1 MIYPAPLQK
10 GDKIVILSP
19 ASHIKHEYVD
29 TACRILSEWGYEPVV
44 SEYCKGSFG
53 TYSGTIEERL
63 ADLKAALADDS
74 VRAILCSRGGYGVVH
89 LMEYITPEEL
99 RNNPKWIIGFSD
111 ISVMHA
117 AMVSSGVVSL
127 HAPMTKQFYD
137 FGKDDECVKLIHE
150 VITGKMPTYTEA
162 AHKYNR
168 NGEACGQLVGG
179 NLAVLCGLTGSSLD
193 ILKGDKILF
202 IEDVGEAVYSI
213 ERMLYN
219 LRLNGTLAN
228 IRGMIVGQFTEY
240 KNPDGNGDSMDDMIH
255 RMVEPYDFPV
265 AFGFPFGHVDRNLP
279 IIEGAD
285 VKLSVTSDNTTL
297 QFCR

>member
-1 MIYPAPLQK
+1 M
-10 GDKIVILSP
+10 
-19 ASHIKHEYVD
+19 
-29 TACRILSEWGYEPVV
+29 
-44 SEYCKGSFG
+44 
-53 TYSGTIEERL
+53 
-63 ADLKAALADDS
+63 
-74 VRAILCSRGGYGVVH
+74 
-89 LMEYITPEEL
+89 
-99 RNNPKWIIGFSD
+99 
-111 ISVMHA
+111 
-117 AMVSSGVVSL
+117 
-127 HAPMTKQFYD
+127 
-137 FGKDDECVKLIHE
+137 
-150 VITGKMPTYTEA
+150 
-162 AHKYNR
+162 
-168 NGEACGQLVGG
+168 GG